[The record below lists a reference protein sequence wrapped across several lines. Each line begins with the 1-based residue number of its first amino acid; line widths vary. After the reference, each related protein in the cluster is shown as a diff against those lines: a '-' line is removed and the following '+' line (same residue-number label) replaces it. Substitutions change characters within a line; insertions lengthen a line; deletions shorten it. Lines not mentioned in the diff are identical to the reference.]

1 MKYEIEVDG
10 INKVFDIEKK
20 EKGYLITEKGTSIF
34 VEKKELANSMHLL
47 LEGKSFEVGLAKH
60 TDYWE
65 VGVEGERFLL
75 NVLDPRKKA
84 LRMVSAEGEGLL
96 VTKMP
101 GRIVDV
107 CCEVGQSV
115 EKGDVL
121 IIVEAMK
128 MENPLKAGKAGVIT
142 EIYVHQGDLVAAKQ
156 KLILV
161 E

>member
-1 MKYEIEVDG
+1 MAGQSIDFG
-10 INKVFDIEKK
+10 AAGAASSI
-20 EKGYLITEKGTSIF
+20 GGATSLTPAPDQI
-34 VEKKELANSMHLL
+34 LANANYLSESNYTFAQQYLPDL
-47 LEGKSFEVGLAKH
+47 YEKEFERYGNRSIASF
-60 TDYWE
+60 
-65 VGVEGERFLL
+65 
-75 NVLDPRKKA
+75 

-128 MENPLKAGKAGVIT
+128 MENPLKAAKAGVIT